1 MFQEIKLFVIDYLKG
16 LDVSVII
23 ESEVVYGT
31 NKLEYALSIED
42 YMASISILSDC
53 TYDFFAT
60 EIESENMLMVKTMN
74 FKSTEDILNQ
84 LKEDL
89 DGFTKLKKV

>member
-1 MFQEIKLFVIDYLKG
+1 MFEEIKLFVIDYIKG

-23 ESEVVYGT
+23 ESKVVYGT
-31 NKLEYALSIED
+31 NKLEYALSIEG
-42 YMASISILSDC
+42 YMASISILSDY
-53 TYDFFAT
+53 TYDFFA
-60 EIESENMLMVKTMN
+60 IESENMLMVKTMN